1 MHRILPALLLLAAS
15 LPAQAPFRDATAEA
29 GILAT
34 SRGRGVAV
42 CDYNGDGAP
51 DLFLCFLNAP
61 NLLYAN
67 DGSGHFTEVGS
78 ATPLAASGA
87 AMVAL
92 WQDLDGDSDPDV
104 VVGNQDEP
112 TRLYRNDG
120 AGRFTEVTTGSGIA
134 LSAQVQTGVVLD
146 YDGDGL
152 PDLYLACLNDRNRL
166 YRNLGNLTFQEVGED
181 AGAAVSGLNMQV
193 LAFDYD
199 ADSDPDLY
207 VVRDGREPNVL
218 LRNDGGTFTD
228 VSAGSGAN
236 VVGDGMGVDAAD
248 YDGDGDPDLYVT
260 NLYANYLLENRG
272 GGTFRE
278 RGFDTRVDDL
288 GMGWGVAWLDYDLDG
303 RPDLY
308 VANETGFA
316 VSGRRFNNVLYR
328 NGPDGFAP
336 VASPADS
343 DRGSYG
349 VATADFNADGRPDLY
364 VANSGQAGQLFLNAT
379 ANDHHWVS
387 VEAPLHARVAVWAG
401 GVRRVGEVRAGGS
414 FASQHAATLHFGLG
428 PADKVDSLLVYG
440 PAGDTVRYYD
450 LAADRVYL
458 DGVATQISTGIRE
471 LYAEP
476 MGAYPNPTTDGSL
489 RLERPLRDIR
499 VWDAA
504 GRVVYAAAGPL
515 DRLTL
520 PAELRPG
527 IYRLTGRGR
536 NRIYS
541 FGVILVR

>member
-1 MHRILPALLLLAAS
+1 MRYFLLALLAAIS
-15 LPAQAPFRDATAEA
+15 GLHAQAPFRDATAES
-29 GILAT
+29 GIRAEG
-34 SRGRGVAV
+34 RGRGASV
-42 CDYNGDGAP
+42 CDFNGDGAP
-51 DLFLCFLNAP
+51 DLFLCFLDGP

-67 DGSGHFTEVGS
+67 DGTGHFTEVGY

-92 WQDLDGDSDPDV
+92 WHDLDGDGDPDV
-104 VVGNQDEP
+104 VVGNKDEP

-120 AGRFTEVTTGSGIA
+120 AGRFTEVTGGSSIA
-134 LSAQVQTGVVLD
+134 LTARVQSGSILD
-146 YDGDGL
+146 FDADGR
-152 PDLYLACLNDRNRL
+152 PDVYLACLNEGNRL
-166 YRNLGNLTFQEVGED
+166 YRNLGDLSFQEVGED

-199 ADSDPDLY
+199 ADHDPDLY

-218 LRNDGGTFTD
+218 LRNDGGIFTD

-260 NLYANYLLENRG
+260 NLYENYLLENRG
-272 GGTFRE
+272 DGTFRE
-278 RGFDTRVDDL
+278 RGFDARVNDL

-308 VANETGFA
+308 VANETGFTVA
-316 VSGRRFNNVLYR
+316 GRRFNNVLYR

-379 ANDHHWVS
+379 ANDHHWVG
-387 VEAPLHARVAVWAG
+387 VAAPLHARVAVWAE

-414 FASQHAATLHFGLG
+414 FASQHAASLHFGLG

-450 LAADRVYL
+450 LATDQTYR
-458 DGVATQISTGIRE
+458 DGVATRTTTAIRE

-489 RLERPLRDIR
+489 RLERPLGDIR